1 MARERTGFI
10 VRKKNKKTDEVE
22 IFARIQYVDD
32 NTGKRR
38 ELMRKAKDEDDAQ
51 KIIRKLVKKLDGAGQ
66 STIEGDRMK
75 FLQLAAEYKKRRL
88 IPAQYHGERKVA
100 GLRSWKAQQGF
111 LETLIKH
118 FGGKRIGAIRHDDI
132 EQFKLKRISQPV
144 VREKKVKKGDKVE
157 IVKTEKPRT
166 LAGVNREL
174 ELMRAV
180 MRFAF
185 RQGWVVRSPFD
196 TGAPLISKA
205 DEISRERVLTFEEEA
220 RLLEACGE
228 RVRTYKRKGRFKD
241 KETTV
246 IDKGEKRLY
255 LRALITAALDT
266 AMRRGELLKLRWSD
280 VNMEAREI
288 SIRAVNTKTA
298 RGRVVAMTP
307 RLYAELERLRA
318 NAPPDGETLVFG
330 ITDTFKKSFAAACD
344 AAGIDGFRFHD
355 CRHTAITRMIAA
367 GVQPMEVMKVS
378 GHTQMT
384 TFARYVNPTNQAV
397 RRAADALAAYNA
409 EAGAQQ
415 GSELVN

>member
-1 MARERTGFI
+1 MARERTGF
-10 VRKKNKKTDEVE
+10 VVQRKNKKTDEIE
-22 IFARIQYVDD
+22 FFARIQYVDD

-38 ELMRKAKDEDDAQ
+38 ELMRKAKDEEDAQ
-51 KIIRKLVKKLDGAGQ
+51 KIIKKLVKKLDGAGQ

-100 GLRSWKAQQGF
+100 GLRSWKTQQGF
-111 LETLIKH
+111 LETLTRH
-118 FGGKRIGAIRHDDI
+118 FGGKRISTIRHDDI
-132 EQFKLKRISQPV
+132 EQFKLKRIAQPV
-144 VREKKVKKGDKVE
+144 VREKKVKRDGKVE
-157 IVKTEKPRT
+157 IIKTEKPRT

-185 RQGWVVRSPFD
+185 RQGWIARSPFE

-205 DEISRERVLTFEEEA
+205 DETSRERVLSHDEER

-228 RVRTYKRKGRFKD
+228 RTYAYTWRGRQL
-241 KETTV
+241 TAR
-246 IDKGEKRLY
+246 DKGKQRLY
-255 LRALITAALDT
+255 LRALIIAALDT
-266 AMRRGELLKLRWSD
+266 AMRRGELIKLRWSD
-280 VNMEAREI
+280 VNMDAQEI
-288 SIRAVNTKTA
+288 VIRAMNTKTA

-307 RLYAELERLRA
+307 RLHAELEKLRA
-318 NAPPDGETLVFG
+318 SAPPDNDTLVFG
-330 ITDTFKKSFAAACD
+330 IRDTVKRSFTAACK

-378 GHTQMT
+378 GHTQHT
-384 TFARYVNPTNQAV
+384 TFARYVNPTSQTV
-397 RRAADALAAYNA
+397 RRAADALAAFNA

-415 GSELVN
+415 APELVN